1 VLLAFEPTVDL
12 LCCDED
18 DGRASFLEFTV
29 SRLKLSQLPVAV
41 GSPGSTKEYEYKR
54 FAAVVGQADYIAF
67 GRGKREIRR
76 HVARVQC
83 IGVCSEHRAG
93 CCTAERCEET
103 SQRFRSVNPWLF
115 SLHPFGV
122 KSPKYKPYHYKS
134 L

>member
-1 VLLAFEPTVDL
+1 VDL

-18 DGRASFLEFTV
+18 DGCASFLEFAV

-41 GSPGSTKEYEYKR
+41 GSPGPTKEYEYKR
-54 FAAVVGQADYIAF
+54 FAVVVGQANYIAF

-83 IGVCSEHRAG
+83 VGVCPEHSMRTFSRVAAHSRSPQSPRA
-93 CCTAERCEET
+93 
-103 SQRFRSVNPWLF
+103 
-115 SLHPFGV
+115 
-122 KSPKYKPYHYKS
+122 SPVAT